1 MHVRAAPDHER
12 SVSARRTLVV
22 DGHPTR
28 RIALLG
34 SIIAAHLLIIAW
46 LMTHAIPEKPS
57 AAGRETIIS
66 ISLLPGDRASAQ
78 PKKPVQRPRVVVPKP
93 VPPPL
98 IAMPSI
104 SAAAPDTAAAGDAGV
119 AGGGRVCQL
128 SVDAAAAIQQ
138 DPMAM
143 AELAALPPGVRS
155 GADAV
160 MLWNGKWFDQDIPVP
175 APTGTG
181 AVSTNGN
188 LRLAIEKMVV
198 AAPEGC
204 RDEAMVGPVFVP
216 IPEGDRT
223 TLLAIGSG
231 AWRWS
236 DLLILPATCPAGDPS
251 QCPIA
256 PKAP

>member
-1 MHVRAAPDHER
+1 MHVRATPDQER
-12 SVSARRTLVV
+12 LASARRPHAG
-22 DGHPTR
+22 DGHPSR
-28 RIALLG
+28 RIALLA
-34 SIIAAHLLIIAW
+34 SIIAAHFLIIAW
-46 LMTHAIPEKPS
+46 LVTHAVPEK
-57 AAGRETIIS
+57 ATATGRETIIS
-66 ISLLPGDRASAQ
+66 ISLSPGDRAAAQ
-78 PKKPVQRPRVVVPKP
+78 PQKTVQRPRVAVRKP

-104 SAAAPDTAAAGDAGV
+104 SAAAPDTAGDAGV
-119 AGGGRVCQL
+119 AGGGSVCQL
-128 SVDAAAAIQQ
+128 SADAAAAIQH

-181 AVSTNGN
+181 AVSTNGS

-236 DLLILPATCPAGDPS
+236 ELLPLPATCPAGDPS
-251 QCPIA
+251 QCPIV

>member
-1 MHVRAAPDHER
+1 M
-12 SVSARRTLVV
+12 
-22 DGHPTR
+22 
-28 RIALLG
+28 
-34 SIIAAHLLIIAW
+34 LIVAW
-46 LMTHAIPEKPS
+46 LMTHATHEK
-57 AAGRETIIS
+57 ARETSRGTIVIIS
-66 ISLLPGDRASAQ
+66 LSPGDRASAQ
-78 PKKPVQRPRVVVPKP
+78 PQKPVQRPRVAVLKP

-98 IAMPSI
+98 IPMPSV

-119 AGGGRVCQL
+119 AGGGNVCQL
-128 SVDAAAAIQQ
+128 STDAAAAIQQ

-160 MLWNGKWFDQDIPVP
+160 MLCNGTWFDQQIPVA
-175 APTGTG
+175 APTG
-181 AVSTNGN
+181 AVLPSSS

-198 AAPEGC
+198 AAPASC

-216 IPEGDRT
+216 IPEGNRT

-236 DLLILPATCPAGDPS
+236 DLLPLPAICPASDPS
-251 QCPIA
+251 LCPVA
-256 PKAP
+256 PKSP

>member
-1 MHVRAAPDHER
+1 MHVRGSSQQER
-12 SVSARRTLVV
+12 SFATRKTSAG
-22 DGHPTR
+22 DGHPSR

-34 SIIAAHLLIIAW
+34 SIIAVHLLIIAW
-46 LMTHAIPEKPS
+46 LMTHGVPEKAQ

-66 ISLLPGDRASAQ
+66 ISSSPGDRASAQ
-78 PKKPVQRPRVVVPKP
+78 PKKPVQRPRVAVRKP

-98 IAMPSI
+98 IVMPSI
-104 SAAAPDTAAAGDAGV
+104 SAAAPDAAAAGDAGV
-119 AGGGRVCQL
+119 VGGGRVCQL
-128 SVDAAAAIQQ
+128 SVDAAAAIQH

-160 MLWNGKWFDQDIPVP
+160 MLWNGKWYDQDIPVP

-181 AVSTNGN
+181 AVPTNGS
-188 LRLAIEKMVV
+188 LRLAIETMVA

-236 DLLILPATCPAGDPS
+236 DLLPLPATCPAGDPAL
-251 QCPIA
+251 CPVA
-256 PKAP
+256 PKSP

>member
-1 MHVRAAPDHER
+1 MHVRAAPQQER
-12 SVSARRTLVV
+12 SISARRSPAV
-22 DGHPTR
+22 DGHPSR
-28 RIALLG
+28 RIALLV
-34 SIIAAHLLIIAW
+34 SIIAVHFLIIAW
-46 LMTHAIPEKPS
+46 LMTHSVPDKAR
-57 AAGRETIIS
+57 AAGRETITS
-66 ISLLPGDRASAQ
+66 ISLSPGDRAAAQ
-78 PKKPVQRPRVVVPKP
+78 PQKPVQRPRVAVRKP

-104 SAAAPDTAAAGDAGV
+104 SPAAPDTAAAGDAGV
-119 AGGGRVCQL
+119 AGSGNVCQL
-128 SVDAAAAIQQ
+128 SADAAAAIQH

-155 GADAV
+155 VADAV
-160 MLWNGKWFDQDIPVP
+160 MLWNGKWFDQDIAVP
-175 APTGTG
+175 TPTG
-181 AVSTNGN
+181 AVSTNGS

-198 AAPEGC
+198 AAPAAC

-236 DLLILPATCPAGDPS
+236 DLLPLPAICPAGDLS
-251 QCPIA
+251 LCPLA
-256 PKAP
+256 PKSP